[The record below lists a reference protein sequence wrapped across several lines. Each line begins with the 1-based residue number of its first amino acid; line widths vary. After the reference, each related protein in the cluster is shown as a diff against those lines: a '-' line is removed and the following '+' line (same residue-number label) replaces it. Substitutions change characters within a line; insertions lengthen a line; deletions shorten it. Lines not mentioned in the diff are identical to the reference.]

1 MEFYI
6 SDKFW
11 WVTHDFFQSSG
22 VGGRQP
28 KYENDNF
35 LCFPIASFP
44 PFIVFIS
51 LVPINFSRN
60 NKLTASPAVLLYNSA
75 QLHLGSLAGER
86 FTDIKQVDPVL
97 ES

>member
-1 MEFYI
+1 MNKNSLKGGVREKSENHI
-6 SDKFW
+6 
-11 WVTHDFFQSSG
+11 FFVS
-22 VGGRQP
+22 RLAP
-28 KYENDNF
+28 F
-35 LCFPIASFP
+35 FPLLSLSH
-44 PFIVFIS
+44 S

-75 QLHLGSLAGER
+75 QLHLGSLVGER